1 LCLKGLD
8 LGLFHIPTHAH
19 LQSDMAWRYTSV
31 ADASAA
37 LGLNEQA

>member
-19 LQSDMAWRYTSV
+19 LQNDMAWRTNSV
-31 ADASAA
+31 VEATAA